1 MLLTIRTTHV
11 PATDLGFLLHKHPDR
26 VQTFDLSFGRAH
38 VFYPE
43 ATESACTVALLLDVD
58 PVGLVR
64 GAGGTLDQ
72 YVNDRPYVA
81 SSFLAVA
88 IARIFNTARA
98 GRCEARPELV
108 GEPLP
113 FDVRLAALPCRGGEG
128 VLRRLFEPLGYAVA
142 TEAHPLDTEFP
153 EWGMSRYFTVGLR
166 ATCTLSD
173 LLAHLYV
180 LIPVLDDDKHYW
192 VGDPEVE
199 KLLRIGG
206 GWLAAHPEREMITR
220 RYLRHQRGLMR
231 EVLARLATEGEAQP
245 EETARALAA
254 EDAEEVGLERPLRLH
269 DRLHDRRLDLVAA
282 VLHDAGT
289 RRVID
294 LGCGDGKLLERLL
307 ADPQMTEVVGMD
319 VDSRSLEIAAGRLGL
334 EAMSPKQRERLRLL
348 HGSLVYRDRRLAGYD
363 AAAVVE
369 VVEHLDPPRLAAFER
384 AVFEFARPR
393 LVALTTPN
401 REYNV
406 RWPALP
412 AGTYRHRDHRFEWT
426 RAEFHAWAAAVAARF
441 GYAVRH
447 LPVGDEAPGA
457 PEVGAPSQMAVFDL
471 GAP

>member
-26 VQTFDLSFGRAH
+26 VQTFDLSFGKAH

-43 ATESACTVALLLDVD
+43 AMESACTAALLLDVD

-64 GAGGTLDQ
+64 GAGATLDE

-98 GRCEARPELV
+98 GRCEARPELA
-108 GEPLP
+108 GEALP

-142 TEAHPLDTEFP
+142 TEAHPLDSEFP
-153 EWGMSRYFTVGLR
+153 EWGMSPYFTVGLR
-166 ATCTLSD
+166 ATCRLSD

-220 RYLRHQRGLMR
+220 RYLRHQRGLAR
-231 EVLARLATEGEAQP
+231 DVLARLESEGEAPP

-254 EDAEEVGLERPLRLH
+254 ADAEEAGLERPLRLH
-269 DRLHDRRLDLVAA
+269 DRRLDLVAG
-282 VLHDAGT
+282 VLHDAGA

-294 LGCGDGKLLERLL
+294 LGCGDGKLLKRLL
-307 ADPQMTEVVGMD
+307 ADPQMTEIVGMD
-319 VDSRSLEIAAGRLGL
+319 VDSRALEIAAGRLGL
-334 EAMSPKQRERLRLL
+334 AGMSPQQRERLRLL

-369 VVEHLDPPRLAAFER
+369 VVEHLDPPRLAACER

-412 AGTYRHRDHRFEWT
+412 AGTFRHRDHRFEWT

-447 LPVGDEAPGA
+447 LPVGDDD
-457 PEVGAPSQMAVFDL
+457 PEVGAPSQMAVFEL
-471 GAP
+471 GGAP